1 MTTIDD
7 NQTAPSYATN
17 QINRDELAGA
27 KLWAVY
33 ISKAEKYD
41 KALLEGWKSD
51 MQGLLIFAGLFSASL
66 TAFIIESYKT
76 LTPASF
82 TPSRASL
89 ACNTLW
95 FLSLG
100 LSLSCALIATLVD
113 QWTRDFI
120 QRTEMRPS
128 PVIRAQIFS
137 YLYFGFQRFGMH
149 TMVEFI
155 PLLLHMSLLLFFAGL
170 VAFLLPINTALTI
183 VVAALLGLISAT
195 YISLTALPML
205 FSDSPYRTP
214 LSNVAW
220 GFLQRVSSPF
230 RAKSRSDE
238 ELKFADDRS
247 SGSAKNIPNMVDRM
261 VHDALTESPK
271 RDERDGQAIV
281 WTIRSLTDNNDL
293 EPFVD
298 AIPDLIRGPTGRRRV
313 YDHMFNRLINDRNV
327 QLVPRI
333 EGLLRS
339 GVDNRF
345 DIHRCTPCIRAL
357 WSIAYFLASNGSF
370 PRSYHIRPLLD
381 TYSISAASLIEWLSF
396 CSLSALAGDAIS
408 ALGTTLSNHDHRF
421 ICAGIYRIGDI
432 LIKLVALD
440 PGDTASWIQQCR
452 DALNSFIDGIAY
464 DTLIGYMRS
473 SATWQVLQPSERPIG
488 PVVRTKLTKALAI
501 RPLAANTV
509 SHIDIMTG
517 QESFDVKAG
526 RAVVLY
532 VSQRGP
538 VCSFPGIG
546 CFRRKHSH
554 CVYAAPRFFI
564 SPCVIAMLKSCIL
577 RAIDEHATDKLPVLM
592 DRLQLS
598 NHASGIGP
606 SGDANFLILV
616 DFLEHLYA
624 SATSDGWKSIRAI
637 DTFRFLLGH
646 CPRESVPR
654 VLQHRFAPGFSTQS
668 TAHSSTPIGAWSS
681 LSLTGLYD
689 SFSSEQIGSLDKFS
703 ATLWVAHGWDRSS
716 DIVPSAG
723 SVSSQASR
731 RNRRHNGTATTP
743 DHVVRQKIAL
753 LTVVLRSPPRTVLA
767 ARTGGEGPLKLDGVG
782 ASSGRSSYT
791 PSIAAEESESEPT

>member
-1 MTTIDD
+1 
-7 NQTAPSYATN
+7 
-17 QINRDELAGA
+17 
-27 KLWAVY
+27 
-33 ISKAEKYD
+33 
-41 KALLEGWKSD
+41 
-51 MQGLLIFAGLFSASL
+51 
-66 TAFIIESYKT
+66 
-76 LTPASF
+76 
-82 TPSRASL
+82 
-89 ACNTLW
+89 
-95 FLSLG
+95 
-100 LSLSCALIATLVD
+100 
-113 QWTRDFI
+113 
-120 QRTEMRPS
+120 
-128 PVIRAQIFS
+128 
-137 YLYFGFQRFGMH
+137 
-149 TMVEFI
+149 
-155 PLLLHMSLLLFFAGL
+155 MSLLLFFAGL

-247 SGSAKNIPNMVDRM
+247 SGSAKSIPNMVDRM
-261 VHDALTESPK
+261 VHDALTESSK

-281 WTIRSLTDNNDL
+281 WTIRSLADNNDL

-298 AIPDLIRGPTGRRRV
+298 AIPDLIRGPTGRRRM

-333 EGLLRS
+333 EGLLWS
-339 GVDNRF
+339 SVDNGF
-345 DIHRCTPCIRAL
+345 DIHRCMPCIRAL

-370 PRSYHIRPLLD
+370 PRSYHMFDPMILDLLRSERLPLLD
-381 TYSISAASLIEWLSF
+381 TYSTSAASLIEWLSF
-396 CSLSALAGDAIS
+396 CSLSALAGDVIS
-408 ALGTTLSNHDHRF
+408 ALGTNLSNHDHRSVL
-421 ICAGIYRIGDI
+421 IPIQHEASARGYIELSDI
-432 LIKLVALD
+432 LIKLIALD

-464 DTLIGYMRS
+464 DTLIGCMRS
-473 SATWQVLQPSERPIG
+473 SVKAYDMPYEFEATWQVLQPSERPIG
-488 PVVRTKLTKALAI
+488 PVVRTKLTKTLAYICTVRRI

-509 SHIDIMTG
+509 SHIDIMVDTILYLLQTD

-532 VSQRGP
+532 VSQRGRGEGLKRGLARCDP
-538 VCSFPGIG
+538 NHLGSLLTNYLSDATGNLTNHTLYAIWELCV
-546 CFRRKHSH
+546 HSPELVVFDENTLTA
-554 CVYAAPRFFI
+554 VYAAPRFFI

-606 SGDANFLILV
+606 SGDTNFLILV
-616 DFLEHLYA
+616 DFLEHLYS

-646 CPRESVPR
+646 CPRESIPR
-654 VLQHRFAPGFSTQS
+654 VLQHRFATWFFNTIDGPFIDSHRRMVI
-668 TAHSSTPIGAWSS
+668 AVIDW
-681 LSLTGLYD
+681 LYD
-689 SFSSEQIGSLDKFS
+689 SFSSEQFDDMDARHRIGEALTRFS
-703 ATLWVAHGWDRSS
+703 ATLSQDRDQGLPPPPNIVTRDQGPTWKAHVWDRSS

-767 ARTGGEGPLKLDGVG
+767 PRTGGEGPVDNYRMIQRAETGWSGSFVG
-782 ASSGRSSYT
+782 GDLPYT
-791 PSIAAEESESEPT
+791 PSVAAEESESEPT